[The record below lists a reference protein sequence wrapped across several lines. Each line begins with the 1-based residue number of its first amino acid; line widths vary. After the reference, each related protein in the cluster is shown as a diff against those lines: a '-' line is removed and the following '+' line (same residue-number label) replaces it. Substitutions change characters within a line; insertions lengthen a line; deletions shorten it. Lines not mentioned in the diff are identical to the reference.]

1 MKQNNNSILIEIRSG
16 EGGDDA
22 KMLVKEQ
29 AAIYERVC
37 KSNSL

>member
-1 MKQNNNSILIEIRSG
+1 MKNQNNSILVEIRSG

-29 AAIYERVC
+29 VAIYERAC
-37 KSNSL
+37 RSNKL